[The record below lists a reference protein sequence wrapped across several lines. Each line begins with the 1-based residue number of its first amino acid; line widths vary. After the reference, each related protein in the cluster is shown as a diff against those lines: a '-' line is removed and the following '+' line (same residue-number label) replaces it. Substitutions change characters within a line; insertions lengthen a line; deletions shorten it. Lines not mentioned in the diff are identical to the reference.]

1 MVKELLFLSVLIV
14 VGLIS
19 ISFALKMLLKEAVT
33 IRLWVQ
39 LIPGLA
45 ILVILVYLEKSLGG
59 VFNLKVSI
67 PITLVNVTALIVN
80 FVIVGKLLSRQIILL
95 AARLDAGSG
104 HMADASQHLS
114 STSQQ
119 LSQGAADQASRIE
132 EISSSLEELT
142 SMTRLNADNS
152 NECKQLADGAFQS
165 AGNSQNSM
173 ERMNNAI
180 QSIKSSSN
188 ETANIIKTI
197 NEIAMQTNLLA
208 LNAAVEAARAGD
220 AGRGFAVVAEEV
232 RNLAQ
237 RSAEAVKNTEALI
250 ENSQRKAEE
259 GVDTAQEVNGNLHDV
274 VEKVDKLRQLVSEI
288 SASNSEQREGIEQ
301 INVAMTQMDQ
311 TIQDNAASAEESAS
325 ASEELSGQA
334 SEINSVASEL
344 KMVMEENRS

>member
-1 MVKELLFLSVLIV
+1 MLKELLILSVLIV
-14 VGLIS
+14 VGLVAIS
-19 ISFALKMLLKEAVT
+19 VALKMLLKEAIT
-33 IRLWVQ
+33 IRLWIQ

-45 ILVILVYLEKSLGG
+45 VLVILTYLQKGMGG
-59 VFNLKVSI
+59 VFNFKVSL
-67 PITLVNVTALIVN
+67 ITTIIDISALIIN
-80 FVIVGKLLSRQIILL
+80 FVIVGKLLSKQIVQL
-95 AARLDAGSG
+95 AVRLDAGSS
-104 HMADASQHLS
+104 HMADASGQLS
-114 STSQQ
+114 STSQL

-132 EISSSLEELT
+132 EISGSLEQLT
-142 SMTRLNADNS
+142 SMTRQNAENS

-165 AGNSQNSM
+165 AGDSQDSM
-173 ERMNNAI
+173 ERMNSAI
-180 QSIKSSSN
+180 QSIKTSSN

-220 AGRGFAVVAEEV
+220 AGKGFAVVAEEV

-237 RSAEAVKNTEALI
+237 RSAEAVKNTETLI

-274 VEKVDKLRQLVSEI
+274 VEKVEKLRQLVGEI

-301 INVAMTQMDQ
+301 INIAVSQMDQ

-325 ASEELSGQA
+325 ASEELNGQA
-334 SEINSVASEL
+334 SEINSVSKEL
-344 KMVMEENRS
+344 RIVMEGDRA